1 MIDNDK
7 AKKAII
13 DWSKNL
19 MYSKTEMEFF
29 DHCGHIGNFSRNEVI
44 TFYAGYAARDKEAE
58 DEKRELV
65 ECLINAYKEKNIIVE
80 KYVDENF
87 GYAPPDDPYFDMAIE
102 TRDYY
107 QRLIEKH
114 TGKTIDEVIK

>member
-58 DEKRELV
+58 EEKRELIDA
-65 ECLINAYKEKNIIVE
+65 LIQIYKKDWKIGINDICKN
-80 KYVDENF
+80 
-87 GYAPPDDPYFDMAIE
+87 
-102 TRDYY
+102 
-107 QRLIEKH
+107 LIEKH
-114 TGKTIDEVIK
+114 TGKPIDEVIG